1 MRFLKHPW
9 WLVGIGLVLAVL
21 ATLGSS
27 HWLLVDYASFPKD
40 FAELFLDVLKE
51 VGVAFFIAG
60 IAILSIEQAR
70 VKTFTEELTSVV
82 DAELKRIEFA
92 TTDLVYR
99 GPLPRKY
106 YEKIKDDMLSPRFV
120 RHKWDFHLEIS
131 WLAGLDFLEFRF
143 HQEYEI
149 ENVDSSTRKYAV
161 SHFESCDWDWDP
173 RFAHTTRIDYLR
185 IYLAGAPSSE
195 EKAQP
200 GGTLGESEAEFIK
213 VERIVE
219 LPIKNIL
226 RVEEGST
233 KIMSARHLE
242 TRMIAEPTM
251 DLRMYVRYPAD
262 LKVEIDL
269 PHVLLGNEDFKRVSD
284 ETLRDGKRETYWHVS
299 RPLAPLTFFN
309 VVWRKIQPVPA
320 PAPAVPAPA
329 ASVPAPSPAVP
340 APGPAVPAPAA
351 SVPAPAPSPAA
362 PENPG
367 KTDP

>member
-1 MRFLKHPW
+1 MQKAW
-9 WLVGIGLVLAVL
+9 GLVVVGLVLAIL
-21 ATLGSS
+21 ATLGSV
-27 HWLLVDYASFPKD
+27 HWLLVVVLHVRMDYA
-40 FAELFLDVLKE
+40 ELSLDVLKE

-60 IAILSIEQAR
+60 TAILSIEQAR
-70 VKTFTEELTSVV
+70 VKTFTEELGVEV
-82 DAELKRIEFA
+82 RKKLDAIEVA

-131 WLAGLDFLEFRF
+131 WLDGLDFLEFRF
-143 HQEYEI
+143 QQEYEI
-149 ENVDSSTRKYAV
+149 ENVDSSARHYAV

-173 RFAHTTRIDYLR
+173 RFANTTRIDYLR
-185 IYLAGAPSSE
+185 IYLAGASFSE
-195 EKAQP
+195 EKAPP
-200 GGTLGESEAEFIK
+200 GATLGESEAEFIK
-213 VERIVE
+213 VERKVE
-219 LPIKNIL
+219 LPLKNIL

-269 PHVLLGNEDFKRVSD
+269 PHVLLGNEDFKQVSD

-309 VVWRKIQPVPA
+309 IVWRKVQPSPSATKQPA
-320 PAPAVPAPA
+320 TAPA
-329 ASVPAPSPAVP
+329 AIAPAQPAT
-340 APGPAVPAPAA
+340 APAA
-351 SVPAPAPSPAA
+351 IAPVQPATPAPPPAA
-362 PENPG
+362 MEKPNDQAAVKP
-367 KTDP
+367 PAS